1 MRTRERWVGI
11 AVLALAVAMV
21 APGPAMGQLT
31 PGIHGVRAHDLFS
44 GADGVGVRLSLGS
57 PLPVRLAASGDWFF
71 PQCEGRC
78 RYQAASL
85 DVHVPLL
92 PVPLLNPYALGGY
105 SWRRFEPVDATSAV
119 TERGVGLGLGVR
131 LGGSDFGL
139 YLEARYEFLTSERQW
154 VTRLGVEF

>member
-1 MRTRERWVGI
+1 MTNCERWVGI
-11 AVLALAVAMV
+11 TVLAAAFALA
-21 APGPAMGQLT
+21 APGTAVGQLT
-31 PGIHGVRAHDLFS
+31 PGIHGVRASDLFA
-44 GADGVGVRLSLGS
+44 GANGVGVRLSLGS
-57 PLPVRLAASGDWFF
+57 PLPVRLAATGDWFF
-71 PQCEGRC
+71 PQCDGRC
-78 RYQAASL
+78 RYQAANL

-105 SWRRFEPVDATSAV
+105 SWRRVEPADATSAV

-131 LGGSDFGL
+131 LGGSGFGL